1 MMAITNIVPAD
12 APDLNSI
19 DGKQHD
25 GGRLEYS
32 SPNLQNV
39 PLLTPEQE
47 KKLWRKVD
55 MRLIPMLSVI
65 YLLAFLDRGV

>member
-19 DGKQHD
+19 DSKQHD